1 MLGGRVFLR
10 SWPGVG
16 LHLGGV
22 RMIALVTGPPGSGKS
37 YYAVRKAADA
47 LEKGKFVIT
56 NVPMVPDWQ
65 DRVADRHL
73 LRWAMPGRR
82 KALKARWRG
91 RVLHIGDD
99 FSQLRKVRLKGQGE
113 GRGVVVLD
121 EAHVWMNSRL
131 WRDDDRLEIVN
142 WFSQHRKLGFDVYL
156 ITQDANNIDRQVR
169 ALFEYHVHL
178 RNLKKMK
185 VAGVPVSPIN
195 VFLAIWKWHAAK
207 GTVVKR
213 EAYRLNWTKGLY
225 DTMGMYGENARTPDD
240 VLWLPRP
247 AALHAPTGTAPG
259 RATSGAAAGAAR
271 RDPLDASTRRLLEIG
286 DAVNRNSDSDQQS
299 QQ

>member
-1 MLGGRVFLR
+1 
-10 SWPGVG
+10 
-16 LHLGGV
+16 
-22 RMIALVTGPPGSGKS
+22 MIALVTGPPGSGKS
-37 YYAVRKAADA
+37 YYAVRKAADS

-56 NVPMVPDWQ
+56 NVPMVPDWHE
-65 DRVADRHL
+65 RVADRHP
-73 LRWAMPGRR
+73 LRWMLPGRR
-82 KALKARWRG
+82 SALKARWRG

-99 FSQLRKVRLKGQGE
+99 FSQLRKVRLKGAGE

-131 WRDDDRLEIVN
+131 WRDDDRLDIVN

-185 VAGVPVSPIN
+185 VAGVPVSPMN
-195 VFLAIWKWHAAK
+195 LFLAIWKWHAAK
-207 GTVVKR
+207 GAVVKR

-240 VLWLPRP
+240 VLWLPRGAP
-247 AALHAPTGTAPG
+247 ASTNGSVLARTSSRGAAVVRPDDPEDRSLARLAELGDDIDKAPG
-259 RATSGAAAGAAR
+259 SSNSR
-271 RDPLDASTRRLLEIG
+271 STDIYGTQRE
-286 DAVNRNSDSDQQS
+286 D
-299 QQ
+299 

>member
-1 MLGGRVFLR
+1 L
-10 SWPGVG
+10 
-16 LHLGGV
+16 
-22 RMIALVTGPPGSGKS
+22 IALVTGPPGSGKS

-47 LEKGKFVIT
+47 LEAGKFVIT
-56 NVPMVPDWQ
+56 NVPMVPDWHE
-65 DRVADRHL
+65 RVADRHP
-73 LRWAMPGRR
+73 LRWLLPGRR
-82 KALKARWRG
+82 RALKARWRG

-99 FSQLRKVRLKGQGE
+99 FSQLRRVRMDGKGE

-142 WFSQHRKLGFDVYL
+142 WFSMHRKLGFDVYL

-169 ALFEYHVHL
+169 ALFEYHVQL

-185 VAGVPVSPIN
+185 VAGIPVSPIN
-195 VFLAIWKWHAAK
+195 FFLAIWKWHAAK
-207 GTVVKR
+207 GAVVKR

-225 DTMGMYGENARTPDD
+225 DTMGMYGENAHTPDD
-240 VLWLPRP
+240 VIRLPRP
-247 AALHAPTGTAPG
+247 AALHAPAGNAPG

-286 DAVNRNSDSDQQS
+286 HDVAESDRNSQPDQQG
-299 QQ
+299 QE